1 MTKLKSARTNEDGGS
16 ALLIALLA
24 SSLLAALGLALA
36 GLGSVETVIAS
47 NQRAGSQLAYA
58 AEATAEGVL
67 ADLLTTSN
75 WTDVLN
81 GVVLSRLSG
90 HAVPPVGPGD
100 PPMTLAQL
108 TAVVQAENDTLGFWG
123 ANSPQWRLFAHGWI
137 TELAPMASVDHDEFL
152 TAFAADDVAE
162 TDGDPFADTNGRIQ
176 IAARAS
182 SARGAHRT
190 ILMTVAQTTKPTP
203 AGFPGVRIL
212 AWKEIR

>member
-1 MTKLKSARTNEDGGS
+1 MV
-16 ALLIALLA
+16 IALLA

-36 GLGSVETVIAS
+36 GLGSVETLVAA

-75 WTDVLN
+75 WTDILN
-81 GVVLSRLSG
+81 GVVSSRLSG
-90 HAVPPVGPGD
+90 YSVPPVGPGD

-108 TAVVQAENDTLGFWG
+108 TSVVQAENDALGSWG
-123 ANSPQWRLFAHGWI
+123 SNGPQWRLFAHGWI

-152 TAFAADDVAE
+152 AAFAADDVGE
-162 TDGDPFADTNGRIQ
+162 TDGDPFVDTNGRIQ
-176 IAARAS
+176 IAARALS
-182 SARGAHRT
+182 TRGTHRT
-190 ILMTVAQTTKPTP
+190 ILMTVAQTTKLTP